1 MLSTNSTHPPV
12 PDSSQGNPSLP
23 DELEQ
28 LAAMTGYSPPAPPGK
43 TKPQTATILKPQVLQ
58 AEADAND
65 DTPLLDAEDLA
76 ETEQTDAKTKTPLWS
91 NPLAKA
97 GFVTALMG
105 LAIGTVGIFL
115 WSVNGNWNSQL
126 AQQPKPQSPVVTPSP
141 TTDPQQAEVGRLKTV
156 AALGSQAQTLRQNAK
171 NPTVLSR
178 NMPTKAVRPTNSIE
192 TPTRSSP
199 PVVYSPPQSYASPVT
214 PPPQSSIAT
223 RTQPVVSP
231 TNPQEAWRIAQA
243 LGSFGQTSEP
253 NQPGKNAAPTVSPS
267 DDPQQARY
275 DADAAA
281 LLSGAVTRVARIVPG
296 AIATA
301 TLKTPIIWAQDLKSS
316 QQPQRFGL
324 ELTQPLRAADGTVAL
339 PTGTQMIAK
348 VDTISGSGLVELSV
362 EAIVVP
368 TNQGNRV
375 VNVPTGGV
383 FVAGQDGNP
392 LMASNYTNTH
402 KQLLGKDIGI
412 ALMGALGQVGT
423 LLNRPL
429 NESTTTSPYLSSTNV
444 SNGRTNI
451 LGGLLQGGFG
461 ALQNQVSQRQ
471 QQDVQAILNR
481 PNVWYI
487 PSDRPVQVFINFPFE
502 VRL

>member
-1 MLSTNSTHPPV
+1 MISTNSTHPAAPE
-12 PDSSQGNPSLP
+12 SSQSNPPPP

-28 LAAMTGYSPPAPPGK
+28 LAAMTGYSLEASPGK
-43 TKPQTATILKPQVLQ
+43 TKLQTATIPKPLVPPT
-58 AEADAND
+58 ETDGND
-65 DTPLLDAEDLA
+65 DTPLLDTEDLA
-76 ETEQTDAKTKTPLWS
+76 ETEPTDAKTKTPLWS

-105 LAIGTVGIFL
+105 VAIGTVGIFL

-126 AQQPKPQSPVVTPSP
+126 AQQPKSPTPAITPSP

-171 NPTVLSR
+171 NPTALPR
-178 NMPTKAVRPTNSIE
+178 NMPTKAVKPTTSVE
-192 TPTRSSP
+192 TPARPNPT
-199 PVVYSPPQSYASPVT
+199 VVYSPPQSYASPVT

-223 RTQPVVSP
+223 RTQPAGLSYESSRGMAHRAGVRQFRANQRIESVWEECRADS
-231 TNPQEAWRIAQA
+231 IAQRRSTTISLRCRCRSVIVRCSNSCCQNCA
-243 LGSFGQTSEP
+243 R
-253 NQPGKNAAPTVSPS
+253 S
-267 DDPQQARY
+267 DRH
-275 DADAAA
+275 
-281 LLSGAVTRVARIVPG
+281 RN
-296 AIATA
+296 
-301 TLKTPIIWAQDLKSS
+301 LKDPIIWAQDLKSN

-324 ELTQPLRAADGTVAL
+324 ELTQPLRAADGMVAL

-348 VDTISGSGLVELSV
+348 VDAVSGSGLVELSV
-362 EAIVVP
+362 GAIVVP

-375 VNVPTGGV
+375 VNVPTGAI
-383 FVAGQDGNP
+383 FVAGQDGSP
-392 LMASNYTNTH
+392 LMAGNYTNTH
-402 KQLLGKDIGI
+402 MQLLGKDIGI

-461 ALQNQVSQRQ
+461 GLQNQVSQRQ

-487 PSDRPVQVFINFPFE
+487 PSDRPVQVFINSPFE